1 MSQNCYYILK
11 CLGKFNC
18 VDFYIILSVDSQLK
32 SILKALMGNIVAIY
46 HMHISDKKRIVQY

>member
-1 MSQNCYYILK
+1 MSQNYYYILK

-18 VDFYIILSVDSQLK
+18 VDFQIILSVDSQLK

-46 HMHISDKKRIVQY
+46 HISDKKRIVQY